1 MKFVILRIQ
10 RRKKWNP
17 LDMIPVI
24 VRDQDVRLRSFS
36 AIRRGPTAPQH
47 AQPRAAIQNKLRA
60 VRSDQLQ
67 TRRIAAVAPRR
78 RVYRRRRS
86 AHAPETQFG
95 DGIGHCSE
103 CKTPECRLVPRQHA
117 GNGKLVSWS
126 QRTEGASIDSRSRS
140 VIVPNKHRKGL
151 HRRHRAGRIR
161 RMAAHSHDHGH
172 AGHSHSPGHSHP
184 TLRPS
189 VLGWAMAATL
199 GLVVAEFF
207 GGVLG
212 RSVALLNDAVHNLS
226 DVPTLGI
233 SYLAMRW
240 AERPADSEKTYGYH
254 RAGTLAAFTNA
265 FVLVLLSLW
274 LGYEAFERIRSP
286 VAVVE
291 SWMIWTSVAALVV
304 NGGITLALVRGRGDL
319 NLRSILVHN
328 FGDALST
335 FAIIAGALI
344 IHATGAS
351 WIDPLLGLAIGLL
364 VLWSSI
370 GILRESSHILLEGR
384 PLDLRVED
392 VARAILTVEG
402 VEEVH
407 DVHLWSLGGGHHAL
421 SLHARI
427 PDMHLDEC
435 ERLLVSIQR
444 VAAKEFGVEHT
455 TVQLERAGLPAKSG
469 YVMPERAKK

>member
-1 MKFVILRIQ
+1 MVAA
-10 RRKKWNP
+10 
-17 LDMIPVI
+17 DG
-24 VRDQDVRLRSFS
+24 RSV
-36 AIRRGPTAPQH
+36 
-47 AQPRAAIQNKLRA
+47 N
-60 VRSDQLQ
+60 
-67 TRRIAAVAPRR
+67 
-78 RVYRRRRS
+78 
-86 AHAPETQFG
+86 QF
-95 DGIGHCSE
+95 
-103 CKTPECRLVPRQHA
+103 A
-117 GNGKLVSWS
+117 G
-126 QRTEGASIDSRSRS
+126 RS
-140 VIVPNKHRKGL
+140 VILPNKHAKGL
-151 HRRHRAGRIR
+151 HRRHRARRIKW
-161 RMAAHSHDHGH
+161 MAAHSHDHSH
-172 AGHSHSPGHSHP
+172 AGHSHSPGHSHAGHSHP
-184 TLRPS
+184 ALRPS

-199 GLVVAEFF
+199 GLVVAEVF
-207 GGVLG
+207 GGILG

-226 DVPTLGI
+226 DVPALGI

-240 AERPADSEKTYGYH
+240 AERPADTEKTYGYH

-274 LGYEAFERIRSP
+274 LGYAAFERFHSP

-291 SWMIWTSVAALVV
+291 SWMIWTSVGALAV
-304 NGGITLALVRGRGDL
+304 NGGITLALVRARGDL

-328 FGDALST
+328 FGDALSNI
-335 FAIIAGALI
+335 AIIAGALI
-344 IHATGAS
+344 IHATGAH

-402 VEEVH
+402 VQEVH

-435 ERLLVSIQR
+435 ERLLASIKQ
-444 VAAKEFGVEHT
+444 VAAREFGVEHT

-469 YVMPERAKK
+469 YVMPQPAKK

>member
-1 MKFVILRIQ
+1 
-10 RRKKWNP
+10 
-17 LDMIPVI
+17 
-24 VRDQDVRLRSFS
+24 
-36 AIRRGPTAPQH
+36 
-47 AQPRAAIQNKLRA
+47 
-60 VRSDQLQ
+60 
-67 TRRIAAVAPRR
+67 
-78 RVYRRRRS
+78 
-86 AHAPETQFG
+86 
-95 DGIGHCSE
+95 
-103 CKTPECRLVPRQHA
+103 
-117 GNGKLVSWS
+117 
-126 QRTEGASIDSRSRS
+126 
-140 VIVPNKHRKGL
+140 
-151 HRRHRAGRIR
+151 
-161 RMAAHSHDHGH
+161 MAAHSHDHSH
-172 AGHSHSPGHSHP
+172 TGHSHSHDHNHTGHSHAGHVHP

-199 GLVVAEFF
+199 GLVVAEVF
-207 GGVLG
+207 GGILG

-226 DVPTLGI
+226 DVPALGI

-274 LGYEAFERIRSP
+274 LGYEAFERFRSP
-286 VAVVE
+286 VEVVE
-291 SWMIWTSVAALVV
+291 SWMIWTSIGALAV

-319 NLRSILVHN
+319 NLRSILIHN
-328 FGDALST
+328 FGDALSNI
-335 FAIIAGALI
+335 AIIAGALI
-344 IHATGAS
+344 IRATGAH

-392 VARAILTVEG
+392 VARAILKVEG
-402 VEEVH
+402 VQEVH
-407 DVHLWSLGGGHHAL
+407 DVHLWSLGGGHNAL

-435 ERLLVSIQR
+435 ERLLASIKQ

-455 TVQLERAGLPAKSG
+455 TVQLERAGLPAQSG
-469 YVMPERAKK
+469 YVMPEPAKK